1 MEFNHYID
9 ATLLEN
15 NTTMKEIETLCE
27 NAKKYHYASVCVTP
41 YYTSLAAELLED
53 SNVAVTTVIGYPYGM
68 NTTEVKSYE
77 AIDAVNN
84 GATEIDY
91 FVNIAALK
99 NKEYESV
106 KDEIE
111 EIRDSIDGKTLKVI
125 INGPLTEDELIKL
138 VELCNDT
145 FVHYIGIME
154 TTNEKTRETIETIK
168 QYSNGVLE
176 IKVFTDSCENE
187 KLISYIEAGVTRIS
201 TLLEER

>member
-91 FVNIAALK
+91 FVNIASLK